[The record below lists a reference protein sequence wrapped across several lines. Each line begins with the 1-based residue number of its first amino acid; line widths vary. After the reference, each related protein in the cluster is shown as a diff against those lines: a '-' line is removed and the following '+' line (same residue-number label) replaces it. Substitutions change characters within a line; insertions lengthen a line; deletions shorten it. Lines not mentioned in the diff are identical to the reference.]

1 MSTPHQLR
9 RPATPEAIDHAFG
22 LFKSKAKRNIDLSQ
36 FTTYKVGG
44 SAALHMVVS
53 SVDDLYLVSAVLA
66 EVELPILVIGRGS
79 NLLISDSGFKGLALT
94 IGGLADYVD
103 LPNRDEDPEVE
114 PIALFGGSVALPVAA
129 RQSVARGLTGFE
141 WGVGVP
147 GSVGGAVRMNAGGHG
162 SDMASSL
169 TSVRMF
175 HLRKGL
181 EAHVNAVDLGLRF
194 RGSALDDHHVVLSAT
209 VDLEWS
215 KAPEASEAELQ
226 EVVRWR
232 RENQPGGQNAGSVFV
247 NPEPGK
253 VSAGAVIDELGMRGL
268 RVGSAQVSE
277 KHANFIQ
284 ADVGGSAQDVVALM
298 AEVRRRVRDERGYVL
313 RSEIRLVGFEDETD
327 PAVVDLINKDSD
339 VGVST
344 IRLEQVFE
352 KSSTANETTDGTIP
366 VSVLNGEVVRIIDSD
381 VSDEVLEEL
390 RDAFGRDAT
399 RDVTRSITRDS
410 TSGVARDATIVPIT
424 SATGNQTSPTVA
436 PSDGPVQPAERVV
449 IVDDDLRIVTD
460 DDFPADTMSQSVHRA
475 PTSTRVA
482 IFDDES
488 LPGSGDG
495 SAESAVIIDGTAWTE
510 LSFARRVINGAK
522 QLFTMRGVNRRKQ
535 LLVVG
540 GSLVASVVLVLIVLA
555 SPLVAVRSI
564 DVEGARYAN
573 ATLIETVSKS
583 LRGKSV
589 LTVDTNA
596 AQKLLETD
604 PWIESV
610 RIKTYLPSRAV
621 IEINER
627 VPVAWFLG
635 VDNQGRVID
644 QDGRVLAVVNGRPTE
659 YMLIDGIG
667 PNLIAGAMASE
678 SYKAAAQ
685 LAMSLPDE
693 IRPVVKNMGV
703 NGPNQVTMTLLTGA
717 VVKFGE
723 PVDLRNKLVNV
734 VVILRRQD
742 INQIAGI
749 DVSSGTPVV
758 SSP

>member
-1 MSTPHQLR
+1 MSTPHHLR
-9 RPATPEAIDHAFG
+9 RPATQEAIDHAFG
-22 LFKSKAKRNIDLSQ
+22 LFNAKAKRNVDLSQ
-36 FTTYKVGG
+36 YTTYKVGG
-44 SAALHMVVS
+44 TAALHMTVAS
-53 SVDDLYLVSAVLA
+53 IDDLYLVSAVLA
-66 EVELPILVIGRGS
+66 EVALPILVIGRGS
-79 NLLISDSGFKGLALT
+79 NLLISDSGFQGLALT

-103 LPNRDEDPEVE
+103 LPNREEDPEVE
-114 PIALFGGSVALPVAA
+114 PIALFGGSVALPIAA

-215 KAPEASEAELQ
+215 KSQEASEAELQ

-253 VSAGAVIDELGMRGL
+253 VSAGEVIDELGMRGL
-268 RVGSAQVSE
+268 RIGSAHVSE

-284 ADVGGSAQDVVALM
+284 ADENGSAHDVVALM
-298 AEVRRRVRDERGYVL
+298 AEIRRRVRDERGYVL
-313 RSEIRLVGFEDETD
+313 RSEIRLVGFEDVTD
-327 PAVVDLINKDSD
+327 PAIVELLNKDSE

-366 VSVLNGEVVRIIDSD
+366 ASVLNGEVIRIVDAD
-381 VSDEVLEEL
+381 VSEEVLDEL
-390 RDAFGRDAT
+390 REAFGRDAT
-399 RDVTRSITRDS
+399 RDIT
-410 TSGVARDATIVPIT
+410 RDATIVPIT
-424 SATGNQTSPTVA
+424 SAGINATSSTQVPA
-436 PSDGPVQPAERVV
+436 SEPSQPAERVV

-482 IFDDES
+482 IFDDE
-488 LPGSGDG
+488 LMPGGLYDADG
-495 SAESAVIIDGTAWTE
+495 SASGGVIIDGTSWSE
-510 LSFARRVINGAK
+510 LSPLRRFINSAK
-522 QLFTMRGVNRRKQ
+522 QLVKMRGVNRRKQ

-540 GSLVASVVLVLIVLA
+540 GSLVAFVVFVLIVLA
-555 SPLVAVRSI
+555 SPIVAVRNI
-564 DVEGARYAN
+564 DIEGVKYAN
-573 ATLIETVSKS
+573 STLIETVSKS

-604 PWIESV
+604 PWIESA
-610 RIKTYLPSRAV
+610 RIKTYLPGRAV

-678 SYKAAAQ
+678 SYTAAAQ

-717 VVKFGE
+717 IVKFGE
-723 PVDLRNKLVNV
+723 PIDLRNKLVNV

>member
-9 RPATPEAIDHAFG
+9 RPATPEALEHAFG
-22 LFKSKAKRNIDLSQ
+22 MFGSKAKRNVDLSQ

-44 SAALHMVVS
+44 TAALHMMVS
-53 SVDDLYLVSAVLA
+53 SIDDLYLVSAVLA

-79 NLLISDSGFKGLALT
+79 NLLISDSGFKGLAIT
-94 IGGLADYVD
+94 MSGLADYVD
-103 LPNRDEDPEVE
+103 LPNRDEDPGVE

-175 HLRKGL
+175 HLRKGR

-215 KAPEASEAELQ
+215 KSPEASEAELQ

-253 VSAGAVIDELGMRGL
+253 VSAGAVIDELGMRGM
-268 RVGSAQVSE
+268 RVGSAEVSE

-284 ADVGGSAQDVVALM
+284 ADVGGNAQDVVALM

-313 RSEIRLVGFEDETD
+313 RSEIRLIGFEDETD
-327 PAVVDLINKDSD
+327 PVIMDLINKDSEI
-339 VGVST
+339 GVST
-344 IRLEQVFE
+344 IRLEQVFD

-399 RDVTRSITRDS
+399 
-410 TSGVARDATIVPIT
+410 IVPIT
-424 SATGNQTSPTVA
+424 SATGNQTSPTLA
-436 PSDGPVQPAERVV
+436 PINKPVQPAERVV

-475 PTSTRVA
+475 PTSTRIA

-488 LPGSGDG
+488 LPGSSDDSADG
-495 SAESAVIIDGTAWTE
+495 AVIIDGTAWTE
-510 LSFARRVINGAK
+510 LSFARRVINGTK

-535 LLVVG
+535 LLIVG
-540 GSLVASVVLVLIVLA
+540 SSLVASVVFVLIVLA
-555 SPLVAVRSI
+555 SPLVAVRNI
-564 DVEGARYAN
+564 DIEGAKYAN

-693 IRPVVKNMGV
+693 IRPVVKSMGV

>member
-9 RPATPEAIDHAFG
+9 RPATSEAIEHAFG
-22 LFKSKAKRNIDLSQ
+22 LFNAKAKRNVDLSQ

-44 SAALHMVVS
+44 TAALHMMVS
-53 SVDDLYLVSAVLA
+53 SIDDLYLVSAVLA

-103 LPNRDEDPEVE
+103 LPNRDEDPGVE

-215 KAPEASEAELQ
+215 NSPEASEAELQ

-313 RSEIRLVGFEDETD
+313 RSEIRLVGFEEETD
-327 PAVVDLINKDSD
+327 PSIVDLINKDSE

-344 IRLEQVFE
+344 IRLEQVFD
-352 KSSTANETTDGTIP
+352 KSVTANETTDGTIP
-366 VSVLNGEVVRIIDSD
+366 VSVLNGEVVRIVDSD

-399 RDVTRSITRDS
+399 RDITRDI
-410 TSGVARDATIVPIT
+410 TSGVARDATIIPI
-424 SATGNQTSPTVA
+424 
-436 PSDGPVQPAERVV
+436 QPAARVV

-488 LPGSGDG
+488 LPGGVDDSADG
-495 SAESAVIIDGTAWTE
+495 AVIIDGTAWTE
-510 LSFARRVINGAK
+510 LSFTRRVINGTK

-540 GSLVASVVLVLIVLA
+540 GSLVASVVFVLIVLA
-555 SPLVAVRSI
+555 SPLVAVRNI
-564 DVEGARYAN
+564 DIEGAKYAN

-596 AQKLLETD
+596 AQRLLETD

>member
-22 LFKSKAKRNIDLSQ
+22 LFNAKAKRNVDLSQ
-36 FTTYKVGG
+36 YTTYKVGG
-44 SAALHMVVS
+44 TAALHMTVAS
-53 SVDDLYLVSAVLA
+53 IDDLYLVSAVLA

-79 NLLISDSGFKGLALT
+79 NLLISDSGFRGLALT

-103 LPNRDEDPEVE
+103 LPNRDEDPNVE
-114 PIALFGGSVALPVAA
+114 PIALFGGSIALPVAS

-215 KAPEASEAELQ
+215 KSQEASEAELQ

-253 VSAGAVIDELGMRGL
+253 VSAGEVIDELGMRGL

-284 ADVGGSAQDVVALM
+284 ADENGSANDVVALM
-298 AEVRRRVRDERGYVL
+298 AEIRRRVRDERGYVL
-313 RSEIRLVGFEDETD
+313 RSEIRLVGFEDATD
-327 PAVVDLINKDSD
+327 PAIVELLNKDSE

-344 IRLEQVFE
+344 IRLEQVFD

-366 VSVLNGEVVRIIDSD
+366 VSVLNGEVIRIIDSD
-381 VSDEVLEEL
+381 VSEEVLEEL
-390 RDAFGRDAT
+390 REAFGRDAT
-399 RDVTRSITRDS
+399 RDIT
-410 TSGVARDATIVPIT
+410 RDATIVPIT
-424 SATGNQTSPTVA
+424 SATANPTSVTKVPDVEPVA
-436 PSDGPVQPAERVV
+436 PAERVL

-482 IFDDES
+482 IFDDEMN
-488 LPGSGDG
+488 PGSEVDGDG
-495 SAESAVIIDGTAWTE
+495 SSSGAVIIGGTAWTE
-510 LSFARRVINGAK
+510 MSLARRVINGAK
-522 QLFTMRGVNRRKQ
+522 QLTKMRGVNRRKQ

-540 GSLVASVVLVLIVLA
+540 GSLVAGVVFVLIVLA
-555 SPLVAVRSI
+555 SPIVAVRNI
-564 DVEGARYAN
+564 DVEGAKYAN
-573 ATLIETVSKS
+573 STLIETVSKS

-610 RIKTYLPSRAV
+610 RIKTYLPGRAV

-659 YMLIDGIG
+659 YMLIDGTG
-667 PNLIAGAMASE
+667 PNLIAGAMAAE
-678 SYKAAAQ
+678 SYAAAAQ

-723 PVDLRNKLVNV
+723 PADLRNKLVNV

>member
-9 RPATPEAIDHAFG
+9 RPATSEALEHAFG
-22 LFKSKAKRNIDLSQ
+22 MFGSRAKRNVDLSQ

-44 SAALHMVVS
+44 TAALHMMVS
-53 SVDDLYLVSAVLA
+53 SIDDLYLVSAVLA

-79 NLLISDSGFKGLALT
+79 NLLISDSGFKGLAIT
-94 IGGLADYVD
+94 MSGLADYLD
-103 LPNRDEDPEVE
+103 LPNRDEDPGVE

-169 TSVRMF
+169 TSVRIF
-175 HLRKGL
+175 HLRKGR

-215 KAPEASEAELQ
+215 KSPEASEAELQ

-253 VSAGAVIDELGMRGL
+253 VSAGAVIDELGMRGM

-284 ADVGGSAQDVVALM
+284 ADVGGNAQDVVALM

-313 RSEIRLVGFEDETD
+313 RSEIRLIGFEDETD
-327 PAVVDLINKDSD
+327 PVIVDLINKDSEI
-339 VGVST
+339 GVST
-344 IRLEQVFE
+344 IRLEQVFDR
-352 KSSTANETTDGTIP
+352 SSTTNETTDGTIP

-399 RDVTRSITRDS
+399 
-410 TSGVARDATIVPIT
+410 IVPIT
-424 SATGNQTSPTVA
+424 SATSNQTSPTLA
-436 PSDGPVQPAERVV
+436 PSNKPVQPAERVV

-488 LPGSGDG
+488 LPGSSDD
-495 SAESAVIIDGTAWTE
+495 SADSAVIIDGTAWTE
-510 LSFARRVINGAK
+510 LSFARRVINGTK

-540 GSLVASVVLVLIVLA
+540 SSLVASVVFVLIVLA
-555 SPLVAVRSI
+555 SPLVAVRNI
-564 DVEGARYAN
+564 DIEGAKYAN

-596 AQKLLETD
+596 AQILLETD

-627 VPVAWFLG
+627 VPIAWFLG

-685 LAMSLPDE
+685 LAISLPDE

-723 PVDLRNKLVNV
+723 PEDLRNKLVNV

>member
-9 RPATPEAIDHAFG
+9 RPATPEALEHAFG
-22 LFKSKAKRNIDLSQ
+22 MFGSRAKRNVDLSQ

-44 SAALHMVVS
+44 TAALHMMVS
-53 SVDDLYLVSAVLA
+53 SIDDLYLVSAVLA

-79 NLLISDSGFKGLALT
+79 NLLISDSGFKGLAIT
-94 IGGLADYVD
+94 MSGLADYVD
-103 LPNRDEDPEVE
+103 LPNRDEDPGVE

-169 TSVRMF
+169 TSVRIF
-175 HLRKGL
+175 HLRKGR

-215 KAPEASEAELQ
+215 KSPEASEAELQ

-253 VSAGAVIDELGMRGL
+253 VSAGAVIDELGMRGM
-268 RVGSAQVSE
+268 RVGSAEVSE

-284 ADVGGSAQDVVALM
+284 ADVGGNAQDVVALM

-313 RSEIRLVGFEDETD
+313 RSEIRLIGFEDETD
-327 PAVVDLINKDSD
+327 PVIMDLINKDSEI
-339 VGVST
+339 GVST
-344 IRLEQVFE
+344 IRLEQVFD

-399 RDVTRSITRDS
+399 
-410 TSGVARDATIVPIT
+410 IVPIT
-424 SATGNQTSPTVA
+424 SATGNQTSPTLA
-436 PSDGPVQPAERVV
+436 PSTKPVQPAERVV

-475 PTSTRVA
+475 PTSTRIA

-488 LPGSGDG
+488 LPGSSDDSADG
-495 SAESAVIIDGTAWTE
+495 AVIIDGTAWTE
-510 LSFARRVINGAK
+510 LSFARRVINGTK

-540 GSLVASVVLVLIVLA
+540 SSLVASVVFVLIVLA
-555 SPLVAVRSI
+555 SPLVAVRNI
-564 DVEGARYAN
+564 DVEGAKYAN

>member
-9 RPATPEAIDHAFG
+9 RPATPEAVEHAFD
-22 LFKSKAKRNIDLSQ
+22 LFKSKAKRNVDLSQ

-44 SAALHMVVS
+44 TAALHMMVS
-53 SVDDLYLVSAVLA
+53 SIDDLYLVSAVLA

-103 LPNRDEDPEVE
+103 LPNRDEEPEVE

-215 KAPEASEAELQ
+215 KSPEASEAELQ

-327 PAVVDLINKDSD
+327 SAIVDLINKDSE

-344 IRLEQVFE
+344 IRLEQVFD

-366 VSVLNGEVVRIIDSD
+366 VSVLNGEVIRIIDSD

-390 RDAFGRDAT
+390 RDAFGRDVT
-399 RDVTRSITRDS
+399 RDITRDI

-424 SATGNQTSPTVA
+424 SAT
-436 PSDGPVQPAERVV
+436 SDKPVQPAERVV

-488 LPGSGDG
+488 LPGSDED
-495 SAESAVIIDGTAWTE
+495 SAEGAVIIDGTAWTE
-510 LSFARRVINGAK
+510 LSFARRVINGTK
-522 QLFTMRGVNRRKQ
+522 QLFAMRGVNRRKQ

-540 GSLVASVVLVLIVLA
+540 GSLIAGVVLVLIVLA
-555 SPLVAVRSI
+555 SPIVAVRNI
-564 DVEGARYAN
+564 DIEGAKYAN

-610 RIKTYLPSRAV
+610 RIKTYLPGRAV

>member
-1 MSTPHQLR
+1 VSTPHQLR
-9 RPATPEAIDHAFG
+9 RPATPEAVEHAFD
-22 LFKSKAKRNIDLSQ
+22 LFKSKAKRNVDLSQ

-44 SAALHMVVS
+44 TAALHMMVS
-53 SVDDLYLVSAVLA
+53 SIDDLYLVSAVLA

-103 LPNRDEDPEVE
+103 LPNRDEEPEVE

-215 KAPEASEAELQ
+215 KSPEASEAELQ

-327 PAVVDLINKDSD
+327 SAIVDLINKDSE

-344 IRLEQVFE
+344 IRLEQVFD

-366 VSVLNGEVVRIIDSD
+366 VSVLNGEVIRIIDSD

-390 RDAFGRDAT
+390 RDAFGRDVT
-399 RDVTRSITRDS
+399 RDITRDI

-424 SATGNQTSPTVA
+424 SAT
-436 PSDGPVQPAERVV
+436 SDKPAQPAERVV

-482 IFDDES
+482 IFDDE
-488 LPGSGDG
+488 LMPGGDVDG
-495 SAESAVIIDGTAWTE
+495 SSSGAVIIDGTAWTE
-510 LSFARRVINGAK
+510 LSFARRVINGTK
-522 QLFTMRGVNRRKQ
+522 QMFAMRGVNRRKQ

-540 GSLVASVVLVLIVLA
+540 GSLIAGVVLVLIVLA
-555 SPLVAVRSI
+555 SPIVAVRNI
-564 DVEGARYAN
+564 DIEGAKYAN

-610 RIKTYLPSRAV
+610 RIKTYLPGRAV

-659 YMLIDGIG
+659 YMLIDGTG

>member
-1 MSTPHQLR
+1 VSTPHQLR
-9 RPATPEAIDHAFG
+9 RPATPEAVEHAFD
-22 LFKSKAKRNIDLSQ
+22 LFKSKAKRNVDLSQ

-44 SAALHMVVS
+44 TAALHMMVS
-53 SVDDLYLVSAVLA
+53 SIDDLYLVSAVLA

-103 LPNRDEDPEVE
+103 LPNRDEEPEVE

-215 KAPEASEAELQ
+215 KSPEASEAELQ

-327 PAVVDLINKDSD
+327 SAIVDLINKDSE

-344 IRLEQVFE
+344 IRLEQVFD

-366 VSVLNGEVVRIIDSD
+366 VSVLNGEVIRIIDSD

-390 RDAFGRDAT
+390 RDAFGRDVT
-399 RDVTRSITRDS
+399 RDITRDI

-424 SATGNQTSPTVA
+424 SAT
-436 PSDGPVQPAERVV
+436 SDKPAQPAERVV

-482 IFDDES
+482 IIDDE
-488 LPGSGDG
+488 LMPGGDVDG
-495 SAESAVIIDGTAWTE
+495 SSSGAVIIDGTAWTE
-510 LSFARRVINGAK
+510 LSFARRVINGTK
-522 QLFTMRGVNRRKQ
+522 QMFAMRGVNRRKQ

-540 GSLVASVVLVLIVLA
+540 GSLIAGVVLVLIVLA
-555 SPLVAVRSI
+555 SPIVAVRNI
-564 DVEGARYAN
+564 DIEGAKYAN

-610 RIKTYLPSRAV
+610 RIKTYLPGRAV

-659 YMLIDGIG
+659 YMLIDGTG

>member
-22 LFKSKAKRNIDLSQ
+22 LFKSKAKRNVDLSQ

-44 SAALHMVVS
+44 SAALHMMVS
-53 SVDDLYLVSAVLA
+53 SIDDLYLVSAVLA

-284 ADVGGSAQDVVALM
+284 ADVDGSAQDVVALM

-327 PAVVDLINKDSD
+327 PAIVDLINKDSD

-399 RDVTRSITRDS
+399 
-410 TSGVARDATIVPIT
+410 IVPIT

-436 PSDGPVQPAERVV
+436 PSDGPAQPAERVV

-495 SAESAVIIDGTAWTE
+495 SAEGAVIIDGTAWTE

-540 GSLVASVVLVLIVLA
+540 GSLVASVVFVLIVLA

>member
-1 MSTPHQLR
+1 VSTPHQLR
-9 RPATPEAIDHAFG
+9 RPATSEAIEHAFG
-22 LFKSKAKRNIDLSQ
+22 LFNAKAKRNVDLSQ

-44 SAALHMVVS
+44 TAALHMMVS
-53 SVDDLYLVSAVLA
+53 SIDDLYLVSAVLA

-103 LPNRDEDPEVE
+103 LPNRDEDPGVE

-215 KAPEASEAELQ
+215 NSPEASEAELQ

-313 RSEIRLVGFEDETD
+313 RSEIRLVGFEDATD
-327 PAVVDLINKDSD
+327 PAIVDLINKDSE

-344 IRLEQVFE
+344 IRLEQVFD
-352 KSSTANETTDGTIP
+352 KSVTANETTDGTIP
-366 VSVLNGEVVRIIDSD
+366 VSVLNGEVVRIVDSD

-399 RDVTRSITRDS
+399 RDITRDI
-410 TSGVARDATIVPIT
+410 TSGVARDATIIPI
-424 SATGNQTSPTVA
+424 
-436 PSDGPVQPAERVV
+436 QPAERVV

-488 LPGSGDG
+488 LPGGVDDSADG
-495 SAESAVIIDGTAWTE
+495 AVIIDGTAWTE
-510 LSFARRVINGAK
+510 LSFTRRVINGTK

-540 GSLVASVVLVLIVLA
+540 GSLVASVVFVLIVLA
-555 SPLVAVRSI
+555 SPLVAVRNI
-564 DVEGARYAN
+564 DIEGAKYAN

>member
-9 RPATPEAIDHAFG
+9 RPATSEAIEHAFG
-22 LFKSKAKRNIDLSQ
+22 LFNSRAKRNVDLSQ

-44 SAALHMVVS
+44 TAALHMMVS
-53 SVDDLYLVSAVLA
+53 SIDDLYLVSAVLA

-79 NLLISDSGFKGLALT
+79 NLLISDSGFKGLAIT
-94 IGGLADYVD
+94 MSGLADYVD
-103 LPNRDEDPEVE
+103 LPNRDEDPGVE

-169 TSVRMF
+169 TSVRVF

-215 KAPEASEAELQ
+215 NSPEASEAELQ

-268 RVGSAQVSE
+268 RVGSAEVSE

-327 PAVVDLINKDSD
+327 PSIVDLINKDSE

-344 IRLEQVFE
+344 IRLEQVFD

-399 RDVTRSITRDS
+399 
-410 TSGVARDATIVPIT
+410 IVPIA
-424 SATGNQTSPTVA
+424 SATGNQTSPTLT
-436 PSDGPVQPAERVV
+436 PSDKPVQPAERVV

-488 LPGSGDG
+488 LPGSADDSADG
-495 SAESAVIIDGTAWTE
+495 AVIIDGTAWTE
-510 LSFARRVINGAK
+510 LSFARRVINGTK

-540 GSLVASVVLVLIVLA
+540 GSLVASVVFVLIVLA
-555 SPLVAVRSI
+555 SPLVAVRNI
-564 DVEGARYAN
+564 DVEGAKYAN

-758 SSP
+758 SSS

>member
-1 MSTPHQLR
+1 
-9 RPATPEAIDHAFG
+9 
-22 LFKSKAKRNIDLSQ
+22 
-36 FTTYKVGG
+36 
-44 SAALHMVVS
+44 
-53 SVDDLYLVSAVLA
+53 
-66 EVELPILVIGRGS
+66 
-79 NLLISDSGFKGLALT
+79 
-94 IGGLADYVD
+94 
-103 LPNRDEDPEVE
+103 
-114 PIALFGGSVALPVAA
+114 
-129 RQSVARGLTGFE
+129 
-141 WGVGVP
+141 
-147 GSVGGAVRMNAGGHG
+147 
-162 SDMASSL
+162 
-169 TSVRMF
+169 
-175 HLRKGL
+175 
-181 EAHVNAVDLGLRF
+181 VNAVDLGLRF

-215 KAPEASEAELQ
+215 NSPEASEAELQ

-268 RVGSAQVSE
+268 RVGSAEVSE

-284 ADVGGSAQDVVALM
+284 ADAGGSAQDVVALM
-298 AEVRRRVRDERGYVL
+298 AEVRRRVREERGYVL

-327 PAVVDLINKDSD
+327 PSIVDLINKDSE

-344 IRLEQVFE
+344 IRLEQVFD

-399 RDVTRSITRDS
+399 RDITLNN
-410 TSGVARDATIVPIT
+410 TGGVARVATIVPIT

-436 PSDGPVQPAERVV
+436 PSDGPVEPAERVV

-488 LPGSGDG
+488 LPGSVDDSTDG
-495 SAESAVIIDGTAWTE
+495 AVIIDGTAWTE
-510 LSFARRVINGAK
+510 LSFARRVINGTK
-522 QLFTMRGVNRRKQ
+522 HLFTMRGVNRRKQ

-540 GSLVASVVLVLIVLA
+540 GSLVVSVVFVLIVLA
-555 SPLVAVRSI
+555 SPLVAVRNI
-564 DVEGARYAN
+564 DIEGAKYAN
-573 ATLIETVSKS
+573 TTLIETVSKS

>member
-1 MSTPHQLR
+1 VSTPHQLR
-9 RPATPEAIDHAFG
+9 RPAKPEAIDHAFG
-22 LFKSKAKRNIDLSQ
+22 LFNAKAKRNVDLSQ
-36 FTTYKVGG
+36 YTTYKVGG
-44 SAALHMVVS
+44 TAALHMLVTS
-53 SVDDLYLVSAVLA
+53 IDDLYLVSAVLA
-66 EVELPILVIGRGS
+66 EVPLPILVIGRGS
-79 NLLISDSGFKGLALT
+79 NLLVSDSGFQGLALT
-94 IGGLADYVD
+94 ISGLADYVD
-103 LPNRDEDPEVE
+103 LPNRDEDPEIE

-215 KAPEASEAELQ
+215 KSQEASEAELQ

-253 VSAGAVIDELGMRGL
+253 VSAGEVIDELGMRGL

-284 ADVGGSAQDVVALM
+284 ADENGSAHDVVALM
-298 AEVRRRVRDERGYVL
+298 AEIRRRVRDERGYVL
-313 RSEIRLVGFEDETD
+313 RSEIRLVGFEDATD
-327 PAVVDLINKDSD
+327 PALVELLNKDSE

-366 VSVLNGEVVRIIDSD
+366 AAVLNGDVIRIVDSD

-390 RDAFGRDAT
+390 REAFGRDST
-399 RDVTRSITRDS
+399 RDIT
-410 TSGVARDATIVPIT
+410 RDATIVPIT
-424 SATGNQTSPTVA
+424 NAENTATGLTQVPQQE
-436 PSDGPVQPAERVV
+436 PSQPAERVV

-460 DDFPADTMSQSVHRA
+460 DDFPADTMSQTVNRA

-482 IFDDES
+482 IFDDEII
-488 LPGSGDG
+488 PGGDG
-495 SAESAVIIDGTAWTE
+495 EVDGSVSGAVIIDGTAWTE
-510 LSFARRVINGAK
+510 LSPLRRFVNGAK
-522 QLFTMRGVNRRKQ
+522 QLVKMRGVNRRKQ
-535 LLVVG
+535 ILVVG
-540 GSLVASVVLVLIVLA
+540 GSLIAGVVVVLIVLA
-555 SPLVAVRSI
+555 SPIVAVRNI
-564 DVEGARYAN
+564 DIEGAKYAN
-573 ATLIETVSKS
+573 STLIETVSKS

-589 LTVDTNA
+589 LTVDTNS

-610 RIKTYLPSRAV
+610 RIKTYLPGRAV

-659 YMLIDGIG
+659 YMLIDGTG
-667 PNLIAGAMASE
+667 PNLIAGAMASD
-678 SYKAAAQ
+678 SYAAAAQ

-693 IRPVVKNMGV
+693 IRPVIKNMGV
-703 NGPNQVTMTLLTGA
+703 DGPNQVTMTLLTGA

-723 PVDLRNKLVNV
+723 PIDLRNKLVNV

>member
-22 LFKSKAKRNIDLSQ
+22 LFNAKAKRNVDLSQ
-36 FTTYKVGG
+36 YTTYKVGG
-44 SAALHMVVS
+44 TAALHMLVTS
-53 SVDDLYLVSAVLA
+53 IDDLYLVSAVLA
-66 EVELPILVIGRGS
+66 EVPLPILVIGRGS
-79 NLLISDSGFKGLALT
+79 NLLVSDSGFQGLALT
-94 IGGLADYVD
+94 ISGLADYVD
-103 LPNRDEDPEVE
+103 LPNRDEDPEIE

-215 KAPEASEAELQ
+215 KSQEASEAELQ

-253 VSAGAVIDELGMRGL
+253 VSAGEVIDELGMRGL

-284 ADVGGSAQDVVALM
+284 ADENGSAHDVVALM
-298 AEVRRRVRDERGYVL
+298 AEIRRRVRDERGYVL
-313 RSEIRLVGFEDETD
+313 RSEIRLVGFEDATD
-327 PAVVDLINKDSD
+327 LAIVELLNKDSE

-366 VSVLNGEVVRIIDSD
+366 AAVLNGDVIRIVDSD

-390 RDAFGRDAT
+390 REAFGRDST
-399 RDVTRSITRDS
+399 RDIT
-410 TSGVARDATIVPIT
+410 RDATIVPIT
-424 SATGNQTSPTVA
+424 NAENTATGLTQVPQQE
-436 PSDGPVQPAERVV
+436 PSQLAERVV

-460 DDFPADTMSQSVHRA
+460 DDFPADTMSQTVNRA

-482 IFDDES
+482 IFDDEII
-488 LPGSGDG
+488 PGGDG
-495 SAESAVIIDGTAWTE
+495 EVDGSVSGAVIIDGTAWTE
-510 LSFARRVINGAK
+510 LSPLRRFVNGAK
-522 QLFTMRGVNRRKQ
+522 QLVKMRGVNRRKQ
-535 LLVVG
+535 ILVVG
-540 GSLVASVVLVLIVLA
+540 GSLIAGVVVVLIVLA
-555 SPLVAVRSI
+555 SPIVAVRNI
-564 DVEGARYAN
+564 DIEGAKYAN
-573 ATLIETVSKS
+573 STLIETVSKS

-589 LTVDTNA
+589 LTVDTNS

-610 RIKTYLPSRAV
+610 RIKTYLPGRAV

-659 YMLIDGIG
+659 YMLIDGTG
-667 PNLIAGAMASE
+667 PNLIAGAMASD
-678 SYKAAAQ
+678 SYAAAAQ

-693 IRPVVKNMGV
+693 IRPVIKNMGV
-703 NGPNQVTMTLLTGA
+703 DGPNQVTMTLLTGA

-723 PVDLRNKLVNV
+723 PIDLRNKLVNV

>member
-9 RPATPEAIDHAFG
+9 RPATPEAIGHAFG
-22 LFKSKAKRNIDLSQ
+22 LFNAKAKRNVDLSQ
-36 FTTYKVGG
+36 YTTYKVGG
-44 SAALHMVVS
+44 TAALHMLVTS
-53 SVDDLYLVSAVLA
+53 IDDLYLVSAVLA
-66 EVELPILVIGRGS
+66 EVPLPILVIGRGS
-79 NLLISDSGFKGLALT
+79 NLLVSDSGFQGLALT
-94 IGGLADYVD
+94 ISGLADYVD
-103 LPNRDEDPEVE
+103 LPNRDEDPEIE

-215 KAPEASEAELQ
+215 KSQEASEAELQ

-253 VSAGAVIDELGMRGL
+253 VSAGEVIDELGMRGL

-284 ADVGGSAQDVVALM
+284 ADENGSAHDVVALM
-298 AEVRRRVRDERGYVL
+298 AEIRRRVRDERGYVL
-313 RSEIRLVGFEDETD
+313 RSEIRLVGFEDATD
-327 PAVVDLINKDSD
+327 PAIVELLNKDSE

-366 VSVLNGEVVRIIDSD
+366 AAVLNGDVIRIVDSD

-390 RDAFGRDAT
+390 REAFGRDST
-399 RDVTRSITRDS
+399 RDIT
-410 TSGVARDATIVPIT
+410 RDATIVPIT
-424 SATGNQTSPTVA
+424 NAENTATGLTQVPQQE
-436 PSDGPVQPAERVV
+436 PSQPAERVV

-460 DDFPADTMSQSVHRA
+460 DDFPADTMSQTVNRA

-482 IFDDES
+482 IFDDEII
-488 LPGSGDG
+488 PGGDG
-495 SAESAVIIDGTAWTE
+495 EVDGSVSGAVIIDGTAWTE
-510 LSFARRVINGAK
+510 LSPLRRFVNGAK
-522 QLFTMRGVNRRKQ
+522 QLVKMRGVNRRKQ
-535 LLVVG
+535 VLVVG
-540 GSLVASVVLVLIVLA
+540 GSLIAGVVVVLIVLA
-555 SPLVAVRSI
+555 SPIVAVRNI
-564 DVEGARYAN
+564 DIEGAKYAN
-573 ATLIETVSKS
+573 STLIETVSKS

-589 LTVDTNA
+589 LTVDTNS

-610 RIKTYLPSRAV
+610 RIKTYLPGRAV

-659 YMLIDGIG
+659 YMLIDGTG
-667 PNLIAGAMASE
+667 PNLIAGAMASD
-678 SYKAAAQ
+678 SYAAAAQ

-693 IRPVVKNMGV
+693 IRPVIKNMGV
-703 NGPNQVTMTLLTGA
+703 DGPNQVTMTLLTGA

-723 PVDLRNKLVNV
+723 PIDLRNKLVNV

>member
-22 LFKSKAKRNIDLSQ
+22 LFNAKAKRNVDLSQ
-36 FTTYKVGG
+36 YTTYKVGG
-44 SAALHMVVS
+44 TAALHMTVAS
-53 SVDDLYLVSAVLA
+53 IDDLYLVSAVLA

-79 NLLISDSGFKGLALT
+79 NLLISDSGFRGLALT

-103 LPNRDEDPEVE
+103 LPNRDEDPNVE
-114 PIALFGGSVALPVAA
+114 PIALFGGSIALPVAS

-215 KAPEASEAELQ
+215 KSQEASEAELQ

-253 VSAGAVIDELGMRGL
+253 VSAGEVIDELGMRGL
-268 RVGSAQVSE
+268 RIGSAQVSE

-284 ADVGGSAQDVVALM
+284 ADENGSANDVVALM
-298 AEVRRRVRDERGYVL
+298 AEIRRRVRDERGYVL
-313 RSEIRLVGFEDETD
+313 RSEIRLVGFEDATD
-327 PAVVDLINKDSD
+327 PAIVELLNKDSE

-344 IRLEQVFE
+344 IRLEQVFD

-366 VSVLNGEVVRIIDSD
+366 VSVLNGEVIRIIDSD
-381 VSDEVLEEL
+381 VSEEVLEEL
-390 RDAFGRDAT
+390 REAFGRDAT
-399 RDVTRSITRDS
+399 RDIT
-410 TSGVARDATIVPIT
+410 RDATIVPIT
-424 SATGNQTSPTVA
+424 SATANPTSVTKVPDVEPVA
-436 PSDGPVQPAERVV
+436 PAERVV

-482 IFDDES
+482 IFDDEMN
-488 LPGSGDG
+488 PGSEVDGDG
-495 SAESAVIIDGTAWTE
+495 SSSGAVIIGGTAWTE
-510 LSFARRVINGAK
+510 MSLARRVINGAK
-522 QLFTMRGVNRRKQ
+522 QLTKMRGVNRRKQ

-540 GSLVASVVLVLIVLA
+540 GSLVAGVVFVLIVLA
-555 SPLVAVRSI
+555 SPIVAVRNI
-564 DVEGARYAN
+564 DVEGAKYAN
-573 ATLIETVSKS
+573 STLIETVSKS

-610 RIKTYLPSRAV
+610 RIKTYLPGRAV

-659 YMLIDGIG
+659 YMLIDGTG
-667 PNLIAGAMASE
+667 PNLIAGAMAAE
-678 SYKAAAQ
+678 SYAAAAQ

-734 VVILRRQD
+734 VR
-742 INQIAGI
+742 
-749 DVSSGTPVV
+749 
-758 SSP
+758 

>member
-1 MSTPHQLR
+1 VSTPHQLR
-9 RPATPEAIDHAFG
+9 RPATPEAIEHAFV
-22 LFKSKAKRNIDLSQ
+22 LFKSKAKRNVDLSQ

-44 SAALHMVVS
+44 TAALHMMVS
-53 SVDDLYLVSAVLA
+53 SIDDLYLVSAVLA

-103 LPNRDEDPEVE
+103 LPNRDEEPEVE

-215 KAPEASEAELQ
+215 KSPEASEAELQ

-327 PAVVDLINKDSD
+327 SAIVDLINKDSE

-344 IRLEQVFE
+344 IRLEQVFD

-366 VSVLNGEVVRIIDSD
+366 VSVLNGEVIRIIDSD

-390 RDAFGRDAT
+390 RDAFGRDVT
-399 RDVTRSITRDS
+399 RDITRDI

-424 SATGNQTSPTVA
+424 SAT
-436 PSDGPVQPAERVV
+436 SDKPVQPAERVV

-488 LPGSGDG
+488 LPGSDED
-495 SAESAVIIDGTAWTE
+495 SAEGAVIIDGTAWTE
-510 LSFARRVINGAK
+510 LSFARRVINGTK
-522 QLFTMRGVNRRKQ
+522 QLFAMRGVNRRKQ

-540 GSLVASVVLVLIVLA
+540 GSLIAGVVLVLIVLA
-555 SPLVAVRSI
+555 SPLVAVRNI
-564 DVEGARYAN
+564 DIEGAKYAN

-610 RIKTYLPSRAV
+610 RIKTYLPGRAV

-627 VPVAWFLG
+627 VPVAWFVG

>member
-1 MSTPHQLR
+1 VSTPHQLR
-9 RPATPEAIDHAFG
+9 RPASPEAIDHAFG
-22 LFKSKAKRNIDLSQ
+22 LFNAKAKRDVDLSQ
-36 FTTYKVGG
+36 YTTYKVGG
-44 SAALHMVVS
+44 TAALHMTVAS
-53 SVDDLYLVSAVLA
+53 IDDLYLVSAVLA

-79 NLLISDSGFKGLALT
+79 NLLISDSGFHGLALT

-103 LPNRDEDPEVE
+103 LPNREEDPNVE
-114 PIALFGGSVALPVAA
+114 PIALFGGSVALPVAS

-215 KAPEASEAELQ
+215 KSQEASEAELQ

-253 VSAGAVIDELGMRGL
+253 VSAGEVIDELGMRGL
-268 RVGSAQVSE
+268 RIGSAQVSE

-284 ADVGGSAQDVVALM
+284 ADENGSAHDVVALM
-298 AEVRRRVRDERGYVL
+298 AEIRRRVRDERGYVL
-313 RSEIRLVGFEDETD
+313 RSEIRLVGFEDATD
-327 PAVVDLINKDSD
+327 PAIVELLNKDSE

-344 IRLEQVFE
+344 IRLEQVFD

-366 VSVLNGEVVRIIDSD
+366 VSVLNGEVIRIVDSD
-381 VSDEVLEEL
+381 VSEEVLDEL
-390 RDAFGRDAT
+390 REAFGRDAT
-399 RDVTRSITRDS
+399 RDIT
-410 TSGVARDATIVPIT
+410 RDATIVPIT
-424 SATGNQTSPTVA
+424 SATADPTSSTKVPDVEPA
-436 PSDGPVQPAERVV
+436 APAERVV

-482 IFDDES
+482 IFDDE
-488 LPGSGDG
+488 LMPGSDVDG
-495 SAESAVIIDGTAWTE
+495 SSSGAVIIDGTAWSE
-510 LSFARRVINGAK
+510 LSLARRVINGAK
-522 QLFTMRGVNRRKQ
+522 QLVKMRGVNRRKQ

-540 GSLVASVVLVLIVLA
+540 GSLVAGVVLVLIVLA
-555 SPLVAVRSI
+555 SPIVAVRNI
-564 DVEGARYAN
+564 DIEGVKYAN
-573 ATLIETVSKS
+573 STLIETVSKS

-610 RIKTYLPSRAV
+610 RIKTYLPGRAV
-621 IEINER
+621 IEIQER
-627 VPVAWFLG
+627 MPIAWFLG

-659 YMLIDGIG
+659 YMLIDGTG

-678 SYKAAAQ
+678 SYAAAAQ

-693 IRPVVKNMGV
+693 IRPFVKNMGV

>member
-9 RPATPEAIDHAFG
+9 RPATPEAVEHAFD
-22 LFKSKAKRNIDLSQ
+22 LFKSKAKRNVDLSQ

-44 SAALHMVVS
+44 TAALHMMVS
-53 SVDDLYLVSAVLA
+53 SIDDLYLVSAVLA

-103 LPNRDEDPEVE
+103 LPNRDEEPEVE

-215 KAPEASEAELQ
+215 KSPEASEAELQ

-327 PAVVDLINKDSD
+327 STIVDLINKDSE

-344 IRLEQVFE
+344 IRLEQVFD

-366 VSVLNGEVVRIIDSD
+366 VSVLNGEVIRIIDSD

-390 RDAFGRDAT
+390 RDAFGRDVT
-399 RDVTRSITRDS
+399 RDITRDI

-424 SATGNQTSPTVA
+424 SAT
-436 PSDGPVQPAERVV
+436 SDKPVQPAERVV

-482 IFDDES
+482 IFDDE
-488 LPGSGDG
+488 LMPGGDVDG
-495 SAESAVIIDGTAWTE
+495 SSSGAVIIDGTAWTE
-510 LSFARRVINGAK
+510 LSLARRVTNRAK
-522 QLFTMRGVNRRKQ
+522 QLIKMRGVNRRKQ

-540 GSLVASVVLVLIVLA
+540 GSLVAGVVVILIVLA
-555 SPLVAVRSI
+555 SPIVAVRNI
-564 DVEGARYAN
+564 DIEGAKYAN

-610 RIKTYLPSRAV
+610 RIKTYLPGRAV

-659 YMLIDGIG
+659 YMLIDGTG

>member
-9 RPATPEAIDHAFG
+9 RPATSEALEHAFG
-22 LFKSKAKRNIDLSQ
+22 MFGSRAKRNVDLSQ

-44 SAALHMVVS
+44 TAALHMMVS
-53 SVDDLYLVSAVLA
+53 SIDDLYLVSAVLA

-79 NLLISDSGFKGLALT
+79 NLLISDSGFKGLAIT
-94 IGGLADYVD
+94 MSGLADYLD
-103 LPNRDEDPEVE
+103 LPNRDEDPGVE

-169 TSVRMF
+169 TSVRIF
-175 HLRKGL
+175 HLRKGR

-215 KAPEASEAELQ
+215 KSPEASEAELQ

-253 VSAGAVIDELGMRGL
+253 VSAGAVIDELGMRGM

-284 ADVGGSAQDVVALM
+284 ADVGGNAQDVVALM

-313 RSEIRLVGFEDETD
+313 RSEIRLIGFEDETD
-327 PAVVDLINKDSD
+327 PVIVDLINKDSEI
-339 VGVST
+339 GVST
-344 IRLEQVFE
+344 IRLEQVFDR
-352 KSSTANETTDGTIP
+352 SSTTNETTDGTIP

-399 RDVTRSITRDS
+399 
-410 TSGVARDATIVPIT
+410 IVPIT
-424 SATGNQTSPTVA
+424 SATSNQTSPTLA
-436 PSDGPVQPAERVV
+436 PSNKPVQPAERVV

-488 LPGSGDG
+488 LPGSSDDSADG
-495 SAESAVIIDGTAWTE
+495 AVIIDGTAWTE
-510 LSFARRVINGAK
+510 LSFARRVINGTK

-540 GSLVASVVLVLIVLA
+540 SSLVASVVFVLIMLA
-555 SPLVAVRSI
+555 SPLVAVRNI
-564 DVEGARYAN
+564 DIEGAKYAN

-685 LAMSLPDE
+685 LAISLPDE

>member
-1 MSTPHQLR
+1 VSTPHQLR
-9 RPATPEAIDHAFG
+9 RPATSEAIEHAFG
-22 LFKSKAKRNIDLSQ
+22 LFNAKAKRNVDLSQ

-44 SAALHMVVS
+44 TAALHMMVS
-53 SVDDLYLVSAVLA
+53 SIDDLYLVSAVLA

-103 LPNRDEDPEVE
+103 LPNRDEDPGVE

-215 KAPEASEAELQ
+215 NSPEASEAELQ

-313 RSEIRLVGFEDETD
+313 RSEIRLVGFEDATD
-327 PAVVDLINKDSD
+327 PAIVDLINKDSE

-344 IRLEQVFE
+344 IRLEQVFD
-352 KSSTANETTDGTIP
+352 KSVTANETTDGTIP
-366 VSVLNGEVVRIIDSD
+366 VSVLNGEVVRIVDSD

-399 RDVTRSITRDS
+399 RDITRDI
-410 TSGVARDATIVPIT
+410 TSGVARDATIIPI
-424 SATGNQTSPTVA
+424 
-436 PSDGPVQPAERVV
+436 QPAERVV

-488 LPGSGDG
+488 LPGGVDDSADG
-495 SAESAVIIDGTAWTE
+495 AVIIDGTAWTE
-510 LSFARRVINGAK
+510 LSFARRVINGTK

-540 GSLVASVVLVLIVLA
+540 GSLVASVVFGLIVLA

-564 DVEGARYAN
+564 EIEGAKYAN

>member
-22 LFKSKAKRNIDLSQ
+22 LFNAKAKRNVDLSQ
-36 FTTYKVGG
+36 YTTYKVGG
-44 SAALHMVVS
+44 TAALHMLVTS
-53 SVDDLYLVSAVLA
+53 IDDLYLVSAVLA
-66 EVELPILVIGRGS
+66 EVPLPILVIGRGS
-79 NLLISDSGFKGLALT
+79 NLLVSDSGFQGLALT
-94 IGGLADYVD
+94 ISGLADYVD
-103 LPNRDEDPEVE
+103 LPNRDEDPEIE

-215 KAPEASEAELQ
+215 KSQEASEAELQ

-253 VSAGAVIDELGMRGL
+253 VSAGEVIDELGMRGL

-284 ADVGGSAQDVVALM
+284 ADENGSAHDVVALM
-298 AEVRRRVRDERGYVL
+298 AEIRRRVRDERGYVL
-313 RSEIRLVGFEDETD
+313 RSEIRLVGFEDATD
-327 PAVVDLINKDSD
+327 PAIVELLNKDSE

-352 KSSTANETTDGTIP
+352 KSSAANETTDGTIP
-366 VSVLNGEVVRIIDSD
+366 AAVLNGDVIRIVDSD

-390 RDAFGRDAT
+390 REAFGRDST
-399 RDVTRSITRDS
+399 RDIT
-410 TSGVARDATIVPIT
+410 RDATIVPIT
-424 SATGNQTSPTVA
+424 HAGNTVTGLTQA
-436 PSDGPVQPAERVV
+436 PQQEPSQPAERVV

-460 DDFPADTMSQSVHRA
+460 DDFPADTMSQTVNRA

-482 IFDDES
+482 IFDDEII
-488 LPGSGDG
+488 PGGDG
-495 SAESAVIIDGTAWTE
+495 EVDGSVSGAVIIDGTAWTE
-510 LSFARRVINGAK
+510 LSPLRRFVNGAK
-522 QLFTMRGVNRRKQ
+522 QLVKMRGVNRRKQ
-535 LLVVG
+535 ILVVG
-540 GSLVASVVLVLIVLA
+540 GSLIAGVVVVLIVLA
-555 SPLVAVRSI
+555 SPIVAVRNI
-564 DVEGARYAN
+564 DIEGAKYAN
-573 ATLIETVSKS
+573 STLIETVSKS

-589 LTVDTNA
+589 LTVDTNS

-610 RIKTYLPSRAV
+610 RIKTYLPGRAV

-659 YMLIDGIG
+659 YMLIDGTG
-667 PNLIAGAMASE
+667 PNLIAGAMASD
-678 SYKAAAQ
+678 SYAAAAQ

-703 NGPNQVTMTLLTGA
+703 DGPNQVTMTLLTGA

-723 PVDLRNKLVNV
+723 PIDLRNKLVNV

>member
-9 RPATPEAIDHAFG
+9 RPATTEAIDHAFD
-22 LFKSKAKRNIDLSQ
+22 LFKSMAKRNVDLSQ

-44 SAALHMVVS
+44 TAALHMMIS
-53 SVDDLYLVSAVLA
+53 SSDDLYRVSAVLA

-103 LPNRDEDPEVE
+103 LPNRDEEPEVE

-215 KAPEASEAELQ
+215 KSPEASDAELQ

-327 PAVVDLINKDSD
+327 SAIVDLINKDAE

-344 IRLEQVFE
+344 IRLEQVFD

-366 VSVLNGEVVRIIDSD
+366 VSVLNGEVIRIIDSD

-390 RDAFGRDAT
+390 RDAFGRDVT
-399 RDVTRSITRDS
+399 RDITRDI

-424 SATGNQTSPTVA
+424 SAT
-436 PSDGPVQPAERVV
+436 SDKPVQPAERVV

-488 LPGSGDG
+488 LPGSDED
-495 SAESAVIIDGTAWTE
+495 SAEGAVIIDGTAWTE
-510 LSFARRVINGAK
+510 LSFARRVINGTK
-522 QLFTMRGVNRRKQ
+522 QLFAMRGVNRRKQ

-540 GSLVASVVLVLIVLA
+540 GSLIAGVVLVLIVLA
-555 SPLVAVRSI
+555 SPIVAVRNI
-564 DVEGARYAN
+564 DIEGAKYAN

-610 RIKTYLPSRAV
+610 RIKTYLPGRAV

-659 YMLIDGIG
+659 YMLIDGTG

>member
-1 MSTPHQLR
+1 VSTPHQLR
-9 RPATPEAIDHAFG
+9 RPATPEAVEHAFD
-22 LFKSKAKRNIDLSQ
+22 LFKSKAKRNVDLSQ

-44 SAALHMVVS
+44 TAALHMMVS
-53 SVDDLYLVSAVLA
+53 SIDDLYLVSAVLA

-103 LPNRDEDPEVE
+103 LPNRDEEPEVE

-162 SDMASSL
+162 SDMASSV

-215 KAPEASEAELQ
+215 KSPEASEAELQ

-327 PAVVDLINKDSD
+327 STIVDLINKDSE

-344 IRLEQVFE
+344 IRLEQVFD

-366 VSVLNGEVVRIIDSD
+366 VSVLNGEVIRIIDSD

-390 RDAFGRDAT
+390 RDAFGRDVT
-399 RDVTRSITRDS
+399 RDITRDI

-424 SATGNQTSPTVA
+424 SAT
-436 PSDGPVQPAERVV
+436 SDKPAQPAERVV

-482 IFDDES
+482 IFDDE
-488 LPGSGDG
+488 LMPGGDVDG
-495 SAESAVIIDGTAWTE
+495 SSSGAVIIDGTAWTE
-510 LSFARRVINGAK
+510 LSLARRVTNRAK
-522 QLFTMRGVNRRKQ
+522 QLIKMRGVNRRKQ

-540 GSLVASVVLVLIVLA
+540 GSLVAGVVVILIVLA
-555 SPLVAVRSI
+555 SPIVAVRNI
-564 DVEGARYAN
+564 DIEGAKYAN

-610 RIKTYLPSRAV
+610 RIKTYLPGRAV

-659 YMLIDGIG
+659 YMLIDGTG

>member
-1 MSTPHQLR
+1 VSTPHQLR

-22 LFKSKAKRNIDLSQ
+22 LFNAKAKRNVDLSQ
-36 FTTYKVGG
+36 YTTYKVGG
-44 SAALHMVVS
+44 TAALHMTVAS
-53 SVDDLYLVSAVLA
+53 IDDLYLVSAVLA

-79 NLLISDSGFKGLALT
+79 NLLISDSGFRGLALT

-103 LPNRDEDPEVE
+103 LPNRDEDPNVE
-114 PIALFGGSVALPVAA
+114 PIALFGGSIALPVAS

-215 KAPEASEAELQ
+215 KSQEASEAELQ

-253 VSAGAVIDELGMRGL
+253 VSAGEVIDELGMRGL
-268 RVGSAQVSE
+268 RIGSAQVSE

-284 ADVGGSAQDVVALM
+284 ADENGSANDVVALM
-298 AEVRRRVRDERGYVL
+298 AEIRRRVRDERGYVL
-313 RSEIRLVGFEDETD
+313 RSEIRLVGFEDATD
-327 PAVVDLINKDSD
+327 PAIVELLNKDSE

-344 IRLEQVFE
+344 IRLEQVFD

-366 VSVLNGEVVRIIDSD
+366 VSVLNGEVIRIIDSD
-381 VSDEVLEEL
+381 VSEEVLEEL
-390 RDAFGRDAT
+390 REAFGRDAT
-399 RDVTRSITRDS
+399 RDIT
-410 TSGVARDATIVPIT
+410 RDATIVPIT
-424 SATGNQTSPTVA
+424 SATANPTSVTKVPDEEPVA
-436 PSDGPVQPAERVV
+436 PAERVV

-482 IFDDES
+482 IFDDEMN
-488 LPGSGDG
+488 PGSEVDGDG
-495 SAESAVIIDGTAWTE
+495 SSSGAVIIGGTAWTE
-510 LSFARRVINGAK
+510 MSLARRVINGAK
-522 QLFTMRGVNRRKQ
+522 QLTKMRGVNRRKQ

-540 GSLVASVVLVLIVLA
+540 GSLVAGVVFVLIVLA
-555 SPLVAVRSI
+555 SPIVAVRNI
-564 DVEGARYAN
+564 DVEGAKYAN
-573 ATLIETVSKS
+573 STLIETVSKS

-610 RIKTYLPSRAV
+610 RIKTYLPGRAV

-659 YMLIDGIG
+659 YMLIDGTG
-667 PNLIAGAMASE
+667 PNLIAGAMAAE
-678 SYKAAAQ
+678 SYAAAAQ

>member
-9 RPATPEAIDHAFG
+9 RPASPEAIDHAFG
-22 LFKSKAKRNIDLSQ
+22 LFNAKAKRDVDLSQ
-36 FTTYKVGG
+36 YTTYKVGG
-44 SAALHMVVS
+44 TAALHMTAVS
-53 SVDDLYLVSAVLA
+53 IDDLYLVSAVLA

-79 NLLISDSGFKGLALT
+79 NLLISDSGFQGLALT

-103 LPNRDEDPEVE
+103 LPNREEDPNVE
-114 PIALFGGSVALPVAA
+114 PIALFGGSVALPVAS

-194 RGSALDDHHVVLSAT
+194 RGSALDDHHMVLSAT

-215 KAPEASEAELQ
+215 KSQEASEAELQ

-253 VSAGAVIDELGMRGL
+253 VSAGEVIDELGMRGL
-268 RVGSAQVSE
+268 RIGSAQVSE

-284 ADVGGSAQDVVALM
+284 ADENGSAHDVVALM
-298 AEVRRRVRDERGYVL
+298 AEIRRRVRDERGYVL
-313 RSEIRLVGFEDETD
+313 RSEIRLVGFEDATD
-327 PAVVDLINKDSD
+327 PAIVELLNKDSE

-344 IRLEQVFE
+344 IRLEQVFD

-366 VSVLNGEVVRIIDSD
+366 VSVLNGEVIRIIDSD
-381 VSDEVLEEL
+381 VSEEVLEEL
-390 RDAFGRDAT
+390 REAFGRDAT
-399 RDVTRSITRDS
+399 RDIT
-410 TSGVARDATIVPIT
+410 RDATIVPIT
-424 SATGNQTSPTVA
+424 SATANPPSPTKF
-436 PSDGPVQPAERVV
+436 SDAEPVVPAERVV

-482 IFDDES
+482 ILDDELMPDS
-488 LPGSGDG
+488 DVDG
-495 SAESAVIIDGTAWTE
+495 SSSGAVIIDGTAWSE
-510 LSFARRVINGAK
+510 LSLARRVINGAK
-522 QLFTMRGVNRRKQ
+522 QLVKMRGVNRRKQ

-540 GSLVASVVLVLIVLA
+540 GSLVAGVVLVLIVLA
-555 SPLVAVRSI
+555 SPIVAVRNI

-610 RIKTYLPSRAV
+610 RIKTYLPGRAV
-621 IEINER
+621 IEIQER
-627 VPVAWFLG
+627 MPIAWFLG

-659 YMLIDGIG
+659 YMLIDGTG

-678 SYKAAAQ
+678 SYAAAAQ

-742 INQIAGI
+742 INKIAGI

>member
-9 RPATPEAIDHAFG
+9 RPATPEAIEHAFG
-22 LFKSKAKRNIDLSQ
+22 LFSAKAKRNVDLAQ

-44 SAALHMVVS
+44 TAALHMMVS
-53 SVDDLYLVSAVLA
+53 SIDDLYLVSAVLA

-79 NLLISDSGFKGLALT
+79 NLLISDTGFKGLAIT
-94 IGGLADYVD
+94 MNGLADYVD
-103 LPNRDEDPEVE
+103 LPNRDEEPGVE

-147 GSVGGAVRMNAGGHG
+147 GSIGGAVRMNAGGHG

-175 HLRKGL
+175 HLRKGR

-209 VDLEWS
+209 VDLEWTHS
-215 KAPEASEAELQ
+215 PEASEAELQ

-247 NPEPGK
+247 NPEPGR
-253 VSAGAVIDELGMRGL
+253 VSAGALIDELGMRGL
-268 RVGSAQVSE
+268 RIGSAQVSE

-327 PAVVDLINKDSD
+327 PAIVDLINKDSD

-344 IRLEQVFE
+344 IRLEQVFD
-352 KSSTANETTDGTIP
+352 KSTTANETTDGTIP
-366 VSVLNGEVVRIIDSD
+366 VSVLNGEVVRIVDSD

-399 RDVTRSITRDS
+399 RDI
-410 TSGVARDATIVPIT
+410 TSGVARDATIVPI
-424 SATGNQTSPTVA
+424 
-436 PSDGPVQPAERVV
+436 QPAERVV

-482 IFDDES
+482 ILDDEI
-488 LPGSGDG
+488 LPGGGDD
-495 SAESAVIIDGTAWTE
+495 SADGAVIIDGTAWSE
-510 LSFARRVINGAK
+510 LSFGRRVINGTK
-522 QLFTMRGVNRRKQ
+522 RLFTMRGVNRRKQ

-540 GSLVASVVLVLIVLA
+540 GSFVASVVVVLIVLA
-555 SPLVAVRSI
+555 SPLVAVRNI
-564 DVEGARYAN
+564 DVEGAKYAN

-627 VPVAWFLG
+627 TPVAWFLG

-659 YMLIDGIG
+659 YMLIDGTG
-667 PNLIAGAMASE
+667 PNLIAGAIASE

>member
-9 RPATPEAIDHAFG
+9 RPATPEALEHAFG
-22 LFKSKAKRNIDLSQ
+22 MFGSKAKRNVDLSQ

-44 SAALHMVVS
+44 TAALHMMVS
-53 SVDDLYLVSAVLA
+53 SIDDLYLVSAVLA

-79 NLLISDSGFKGLALT
+79 NLLISDSGFKGLAIT
-94 IGGLADYVD
+94 MSGLADYVD
-103 LPNRDEDPEVE
+103 LPNRDEDPGVE

-175 HLRKGL
+175 HLRKGR

-215 KAPEASEAELQ
+215 KSPEASEAELQ

-253 VSAGAVIDELGMRGL
+253 VSAGAVIDELGMRGM
-268 RVGSAQVSE
+268 RVGSAEVSE

-284 ADVGGSAQDVVALM
+284 ADVGGNAQDVVALM

-313 RSEIRLVGFEDETD
+313 RSEIRLIGFEDETD
-327 PAVVDLINKDSD
+327 PVIVDLINKDSEI
-339 VGVST
+339 GVST
-344 IRLEQVFE
+344 IRLEQVFD

-399 RDVTRSITRDS
+399 
-410 TSGVARDATIVPIT
+410 IVPIT
-424 SATGNQTSPTVA
+424 SATGNQTSPTLA
-436 PSDGPVQPAERVV
+436 PSNKPVQPAERVV

-475 PTSTRVA
+475 PTSTRIA

-488 LPGSGDG
+488 LPGSSDDSADG
-495 SAESAVIIDGTAWTE
+495 AVIIDGTAWTE
-510 LSFARRVINGAK
+510 LSFARRVINGTK

-535 LLVVG
+535 LLIVG
-540 GSLVASVVLVLIVLA
+540 SSLVASVVFVLIVLA
-555 SPLVAVRSI
+555 SPLVAVRNI
-564 DVEGARYAN
+564 DVEGAKYAN

>member
-9 RPATPEAIDHAFG
+9 RPATSEAIEHAFG
-22 LFKSKAKRNIDLSQ
+22 LFNAKAKRNVDLSQ

-44 SAALHMVVS
+44 TAALHMMVS
-53 SVDDLYLVSAVLA
+53 SIDDLYLVSAVLA

-103 LPNRDEDPEVE
+103 LPNRDEDPGVE

-215 KAPEASEAELQ
+215 NSPEASEAELQ

-313 RSEIRLVGFEDETD
+313 RSEIRLVGFEDATD
-327 PAVVDLINKDSD
+327 PAIVDLINKDSE

-344 IRLEQVFE
+344 IRLEQVFD
-352 KSSTANETTDGTIP
+352 KSVTANETTDGTIP
-366 VSVLNGEVVRIIDSD
+366 VSVLNGEVVRIVDSD

-399 RDVTRSITRDS
+399 RDITRDI
-410 TSGVARDATIVPIT
+410 TSGVARDATIIPI
-424 SATGNQTSPTVA
+424 
-436 PSDGPVQPAERVV
+436 QPAERVV

-488 LPGSGDG
+488 LPGSVDDSADG
-495 SAESAVIIDGTAWTE
+495 AVIIDGTAWTE
-510 LSFARRVINGAK
+510 LSFARRVINGTK

-540 GSLVASVVLVLIVLA
+540 GSLVASVVFGLIVLA
-555 SPLVAVRSI
+555 SPLVAVRNI
-564 DVEGARYAN
+564 DIEGAKYAN

>member
-1 MSTPHQLR
+1 M
-9 RPATPEAIDHAFG
+9 
-22 LFKSKAKRNIDLSQ
+22 
-36 FTTYKVGG
+36 
-44 SAALHMVVS
+44 VS
-53 SVDDLYLVSAVLA
+53 SIDDLYLVSAVLA

-79 NLLISDSGFKGLALT
+79 NLLISDSGFKGLAIT
-94 IGGLADYVD
+94 MSGLADYVD
-103 LPNRDEDPEVE
+103 LPNRDEDPGVE

-169 TSVRMF
+169 TSVRVF

-215 KAPEASEAELQ
+215 NSPEASEAELQ

-268 RVGSAQVSE
+268 RVGSAEVSE

-313 RSEIRLVGFEDETD
+313 RSEIRLVGFEDETV
-327 PAVVDLINKDSD
+327 PSIVDLINKDSE

-344 IRLEQVFE
+344 IRLEQVFD

-399 RDVTRSITRDS
+399 
-410 TSGVARDATIVPIT
+410 IVPIT
-424 SATGNQTSPTVA
+424 SATGNQTSPTLT
-436 PSDGPVQPAERVV
+436 PSDKPVQPAERVV

-488 LPGSGDG
+488 LPGSVDDSADG
-495 SAESAVIIDGTAWTE
+495 AVIIDGTAWTE
-510 LSFARRVINGAK
+510 LSFARRVINGTK

-540 GSLVASVVLVLIVLA
+540 GSLVASVVFVLIVLA
-555 SPLVAVRSI
+555 SPLVAVRNI
-564 DVEGARYAN
+564 DIEGAKYAN

>member
-22 LFKSKAKRNIDLSQ
+22 LFNAKAKRNVDLSQ
-36 FTTYKVGG
+36 YTTYKVGG
-44 SAALHMVVS
+44 TAALHMTVTS
-53 SVDDLYLVSAVLA
+53 IDDLYLVSAVLA

-79 NLLISDSGFKGLALT
+79 NLLVSDTGFQGLALT

-103 LPNRDEDPEVE
+103 LPNRDEDPNVE
-114 PIALFGGSVALPVAA
+114 PIALFGGSVALPVAS

-215 KAPEASEAELQ
+215 KSQEASEAELQ

-253 VSAGAVIDELGMRGL
+253 VSAGEVIDELGMRGL
-268 RVGSAQVSE
+268 RIGSAQVSE

-284 ADVGGSAQDVVALM
+284 ADENGSALDVVALM
-298 AEVRRRVRDERGYVL
+298 AEIRRRVRDERGYVL
-313 RSEIRLVGFEDETD
+313 RSEIRLVGFEDATD
-327 PAVVDLINKDSD
+327 PAIVELLNKDSE

-366 VSVLNGEVVRIIDSD
+366 VSVLNGEVIRIIDSD
-381 VSDEVLEEL
+381 VSEEVLEEL
-390 RDAFGRDAT
+390 REAFGRDAT
-399 RDVTRSITRDS
+399 RDIT
-410 TSGVARDATIVPIT
+410 RDATIVPIT
-424 SATGNQTSPTVA
+424 SATAHPTSPTKDPDAEPVA
-436 PSDGPVQPAERVV
+436 PAERVV

-482 IFDDES
+482 IFDDE
-488 LPGSGDG
+488 LMPGDDVDG
-495 SAESAVIIDGTAWTE
+495 SSSGAVIIDGTAWTE
-510 LSFARRVINGAK
+510 LSLVRRVINSAK
-522 QLFTMRGVNRRKQ
+522 QLIKMRGVNRRKQ
-535 LLVVG
+535 LLVIG
-540 GSLVASVVLVLIVLA
+540 GSLVAGVVLILIVLA
-555 SPLVAVRSI
+555 SPIVAVRNI
-564 DVEGARYAN
+564 DIEGAKYAN
-573 ATLIETVSKS
+573 STLIETVSKS

-596 AQKLLETD
+596 AQRLLETD

-610 RIKTYLPSRAV
+610 RINTYLPGRAV
-621 IEINER
+621 IEIQER
-627 VPVAWFLG
+627 TPVAWFLG

-659 YMLIDGIG
+659 YMLIDGTG

-678 SYKAAAQ
+678 SYAAAAQ

>member
-22 LFKSKAKRNIDLSQ
+22 LFNAKAKRNVDLSQ

-44 SAALHMVVS
+44 TAALHMTVAS
-53 SVDDLYLVSAVLA
+53 IDDLYLVSAVLA

-79 NLLISDSGFKGLALT
+79 NLLISDSGFRGLALT

-103 LPNRDEDPEVE
+103 LPNRDEDPNVE
-114 PIALFGGSVALPVAA
+114 PIALFGGSIALPVAS

-215 KAPEASEAELQ
+215 KSQEASEAELQ

-253 VSAGAVIDELGMRGL
+253 VSAGEVIDELGMRGL
-268 RVGSAQVSE
+268 RIGSAQVSE

-284 ADVGGSAQDVVALM
+284 ADENGSANDVVALM
-298 AEVRRRVRDERGYVL
+298 AEIRRRVRDERGYVL
-313 RSEIRLVGFEDETD
+313 RSEIRLVGFEDATD
-327 PAVVDLINKDSD
+327 PAIVELLNKDSE

-344 IRLEQVFE
+344 IRLEQVFD

-366 VSVLNGEVVRIIDSD
+366 VSVLNGEVIRIIDSD
-381 VSDEVLEEL
+381 VSEEVLEEL
-390 RDAFGRDAT
+390 REAFGRDAT
-399 RDVTRSITRDS
+399 RDIT
-410 TSGVARDATIVPIT
+410 RDATIVPIT
-424 SATGNQTSPTVA
+424 SAIANPTSVTKVPNVEPVA
-436 PSDGPVQPAERVV
+436 PAERGV
-449 IVDDDLRIVTD
+449 IVDDELRIVTD

-482 IFDDES
+482 IFDDEMN
-488 LPGSGDG
+488 PGSEVDGDG
-495 SAESAVIIDGTAWTE
+495 SSSGAVIIGGTAWTE
-510 LSFARRVINGAK
+510 MSLARRVINGAK
-522 QLFTMRGVNRRKQ
+522 QLTKMRGVNRRKQ

-540 GSLVASVVLVLIVLA
+540 GSLVAGVVFVLIVLA
-555 SPLVAVRSI
+555 SPIVAVRNI
-564 DVEGARYAN
+564 DVEGAKYAN
-573 ATLIETVSKS
+573 STLIETVSKS

-610 RIKTYLPSRAV
+610 RIKTYLPGRAV

-659 YMLIDGIG
+659 YMLIDGTG
-667 PNLIAGAMASE
+667 PNLIAGAMAAE
-678 SYKAAAQ
+678 SYAAAAQ

>member
-9 RPATPEAIDHAFG
+9 RPASPEAIDHAFG
-22 LFKSKAKRNIDLSQ
+22 LFNAKAKRDVDLSQ
-36 FTTYKVGG
+36 YTTYKVGG
-44 SAALHMVVS
+44 TAALHMTVTS
-53 SVDDLYLVSAVLA
+53 IDDLYLVSAVLA

-79 NLLISDSGFKGLALT
+79 NLLISDSGFHGLALT

-103 LPNRDEDPEVE
+103 LPNREEDPNVE
-114 PIALFGGSVALPVAA
+114 PIALFGGSVALPVAS

-194 RGSALDDHHVVLSAT
+194 RGSALDDHHMVLSAT

-215 KAPEASEAELQ
+215 KSQEASEAELQ

-253 VSAGAVIDELGMRGL
+253 VSAGEVIDELGMRGL
-268 RVGSAQVSE
+268 RIGSAQVSE

-284 ADVGGSAQDVVALM
+284 ADENGSAHDVVALM
-298 AEVRRRVRDERGYVL
+298 AEIRRRVRDERGYVL
-313 RSEIRLVGFEDETD
+313 RSEIRLVGFEDATD
-327 PAVVDLINKDSD
+327 PAIVELLNKDSE

-344 IRLEQVFE
+344 IRLEQVFD

-366 VSVLNGEVVRIIDSD
+366 VSVLNGEVIRIIDSD
-381 VSDEVLEEL
+381 VSEEVLEEL
-390 RDAFGRDAT
+390 REAFGRDAT
-399 RDVTRSITRDS
+399 RDIT
-410 TSGVARDATIVPIT
+410 RDATIVPIT
-424 SATGNQTSPTVA
+424 SATANTPSPTKVHDA
-436 PSDGPVQPAERVV
+436 EPVVPAERVV

-482 IFDDES
+482 ILDDELMPDS
-488 LPGSGDG
+488 DVDG
-495 SAESAVIIDGTAWTE
+495 SSSGAVIIDGTAWTD
-510 LSFARRVINGAK
+510 LSLARRVINGAK
-522 QLFTMRGVNRRKQ
+522 QLVKMRGVNRRKQ

-540 GSLVASVVLVLIVLA
+540 GSLVAGVVLVLIVLA
-555 SPLVAVRSI
+555 SPIVAVRNI

-610 RIKTYLPSRAV
+610 RIKTYLPGRAV
-621 IEINER
+621 IEIQER
-627 VPVAWFLG
+627 MPIAWFLG

-659 YMLIDGIG
+659 YMLIDGTG

-678 SYKAAAQ
+678 SYAAAAQ

-742 INQIAGI
+742 INKIAGI

>member
-1 MSTPHQLR
+1 MT
-9 RPATPEAIDHAFG
+9 
-22 LFKSKAKRNIDLSQ
+22 
-36 FTTYKVGG
+36 
-44 SAALHMVVS
+44 VS
-53 SVDDLYLVSAVLA
+53 SIDDLYLVSAVLA

-79 NLLISDSGFKGLALT
+79 NLLISDSGFKGLAIT
-94 IGGLADYVD
+94 MSGLADYVD
-103 LPNRDEDPEVE
+103 LPNRDEDPGVE

-215 KAPEASEAELQ
+215 NSPEASEAELQ

-268 RVGSAQVSE
+268 RVGSAEVSE

-284 ADVGGSAQDVVALM
+284 ADAGGSAQDVVALM
-298 AEVRRRVRDERGYVL
+298 AEVRRRVREERGYVL

-327 PAVVDLINKDSD
+327 PSIVDLINKDSE

-344 IRLEQVFE
+344 IRLEQVFD

-399 RDVTRSITRDS
+399 RDITLNN
-410 TSGVARDATIVPIT
+410 TGGVARVATIVPIT

-436 PSDGPVQPAERVV
+436 PSDGPVEPAERVV

-488 LPGSGDG
+488 LPGSVDDSTDG
-495 SAESAVIIDGTAWTE
+495 AVIIDGTAWTE
-510 LSFARRVINGAK
+510 LSFARRVINGTK
-522 QLFTMRGVNRRKQ
+522 HLFTMRGVNRRKQ

-540 GSLVASVVLVLIVLA
+540 GSLVVSVVFVLIVLA
-555 SPLVAVRSI
+555 SPLVAVRNI
-564 DVEGARYAN
+564 DIEGAKYAN
-573 ATLIETVSKS
+573 TTLIETVSKS

>member
-9 RPATPEAIDHAFG
+9 RPATPEAVEHAFD
-22 LFKSKAKRNIDLSQ
+22 LFKSKAKRNVDLSQ

-44 SAALHMVVS
+44 TAALHMMVS
-53 SVDDLYLVSAVLA
+53 SIDDLYLVSAVLA

-103 LPNRDEDPEVE
+103 LPNRDEEPEVE

-215 KAPEASEAELQ
+215 KSPEASEAELQ

-327 PAVVDLINKDSD
+327 SAIVDLINKDSE

-344 IRLEQVFE
+344 IRLEQVFD

-366 VSVLNGEVVRIIDSD
+366 VSVLNGEVIRIIDSD

-390 RDAFGRDAT
+390 RDAFGRDVT
-399 RDVTRSITRDS
+399 RDITRDI

-424 SATGNQTSPTVA
+424 SAT
-436 PSDGPVQPAERVV
+436 SDKPAQPAERVV

-482 IFDDES
+482 IFDDE
-488 LPGSGDG
+488 LMPGGDVDG
-495 SAESAVIIDGTAWTE
+495 SSSGAVIIDGTAWTE
-510 LSFARRVINGAK
+510 LSFARRVINGTK
-522 QLFTMRGVNRRKQ
+522 QLFAMRGVNRRKQ

-540 GSLVASVVLVLIVLA
+540 GSLIAGVVLVLIVLA
-555 SPLVAVRSI
+555 SPLVAVRNI
-564 DVEGARYAN
+564 DIEGAKYAN

-610 RIKTYLPSRAV
+610 RIKTYLPGRAV

-659 YMLIDGIG
+659 YMLIDGTG

>member
-1 MSTPHQLR
+1 
-9 RPATPEAIDHAFG
+9 
-22 LFKSKAKRNIDLSQ
+22 LFNAKAKRNVDLSQ
-36 FTTYKVGG
+36 YTTYKVGG
-44 SAALHMVVS
+44 TAALHMAVAS
-53 SVDDLYLVSAVLA
+53 IDDLYLVSAVLA
-66 EVELPILVIGRGS
+66 EVALPILVIGRGS
-79 NLLISDSGFKGLALT
+79 NLLISDSGFQGLALT

-103 LPNRDEDPEVE
+103 LPNRDEDPDVE

-215 KAPEASEAELQ
+215 KSQEASEAELQ

-253 VSAGAVIDELGMRGL
+253 VSAGEVIDELGMRGL
-268 RVGSAQVSE
+268 RIGSAHVSE

-284 ADVGGSAQDVVALM
+284 ADENGSAHDVVALM
-298 AEVRRRVRDERGYVL
+298 AEIRRRVRDERGYVL
-313 RSEIRLVGFEDETD
+313 RSEIRLIGFEDVTD
-327 PAVVDLINKDSD
+327 PAIVELLNKDSE

-366 VSVLNGEVVRIIDSD
+366 ASVLNGEVIRIVDAD
-381 VSDEVLEEL
+381 VSEEVLEEL
-390 RDAFGRDAT
+390 REAFGRDAT
-399 RDVTRSITRDS
+399 RDIT
-410 TSGVARDATIVPIT
+410 RDATIVPIT
-424 SATGNQTSPTVA
+424 SAGSNATSITQVPTSE
-436 PSDGPVQPAERVV
+436 PSQPAERVV

-482 IFDDES
+482 IFDDE
-488 LPGSGDG
+488 LMPGGLDDADVSASGG
-495 SAESAVIIDGTAWTE
+495 VIINGTSWTE
-510 LSFARRVINGAK
+510 LSPLRRFINGAK
-522 QLFTMRGVNRRKQ
+522 RLVNMRGVNPRKQ
-535 LLVVG
+535 LLVAG
-540 GSLVASVVLVLIVLA
+540 GSLVAVVVFVLIVLA
-555 SPLVAVRSI
+555 SPIVAVRNI
-564 DVEGARYAN
+564 DIEGVKYAN
-573 ATLIETVSKS
+573 STLIETVSKS

-604 PWIESV
+604 PWIESA
-610 RIKTYLPSRAV
+610 RIKTYLPGRAV

-678 SYKAAAQ
+678 SYTAAAQ

-723 PVDLRNKLVNV
+723 PIDLRNKLVNV

>member
-9 RPATPEAIDHAFG
+9 RPASPEAIDHAFG
-22 LFKSKAKRNIDLSQ
+22 LFNAKAKRDVDLSQ
-36 FTTYKVGG
+36 YTTYKVGG
-44 SAALHMVVS
+44 TAALHMTAVS
-53 SVDDLYLVSAVLA
+53 IDDLYLVSAVLA

-79 NLLISDSGFKGLALT
+79 NLLISDSGFHGLALT

-103 LPNRDEDPEVE
+103 LPNREEDPNVE
-114 PIALFGGSVALPVAA
+114 PIALFGGSVALPVAS

-215 KAPEASEAELQ
+215 KSQEASEAELQ

-253 VSAGAVIDELGMRGL
+253 VSAGEVIDELGMRGL

-284 ADVGGSAQDVVALM
+284 ADENGSAHDVVALM
-298 AEVRRRVRDERGYVL
+298 AEIRRRVRDERGYVL
-313 RSEIRLVGFEDETD
+313 RSEIRLVGFEDATD
-327 PAVVDLINKDSD
+327 PAIVELLNKDSE

-344 IRLEQVFE
+344 IRLEQVFD

-366 VSVLNGEVVRIIDSD
+366 VSVLNGEVIRIIDSD
-381 VSDEVLEEL
+381 VSEEVLEEL
-390 RDAFGRDAT
+390 REAFGRDAT
-399 RDVTRSITRDS
+399 RDIT
-410 TSGVARDATIVPIT
+410 RDATIVPIT
-424 SATGNQTSPTVA
+424 SATANPPSPTKVHDA
-436 PSDGPVQPAERVV
+436 EPVVPAERVV

-482 IFDDES
+482 ILDDELMPDS
-488 LPGSGDG
+488 DVDG
-495 SAESAVIIDGTAWTE
+495 SSSGAVIIDGTAWTD
-510 LSFARRVINGAK
+510 LSLARRAIRGAK
-522 QLFTMRGVNRRKQ
+522 QLVKMRGVNRRKQ

-540 GSLVASVVLVLIVLA
+540 GSLVAGVVLVLIVLA
-555 SPLVAVRSI
+555 SPIVAVRNI

-610 RIKTYLPSRAV
+610 RIKTYLPGRAV
-621 IEINER
+621 IEIQER
-627 VPVAWFLG
+627 MPIAWFLG

-659 YMLIDGIG
+659 YMLIDGTG

-678 SYKAAAQ
+678 SYAAAAQ

-742 INQIAGI
+742 INKIAGI